1 MRKPVKNIGASVRA
15 RLLNLAKE
23 RNQPFDLLLTRYT
36 LERLLYRLSLSK
48 HRNRFVLKGAMLLTS
63 TMDDPHRPTRDLDLL
78 GLGDPDPAGMIAVF
92 REICSVDAGDAVIFD
107 IAGITVDRI
116 RDEAEYGGLRIKTTA
131 DVDGAR
137 VRVLVDIGFG
147 DSTEPGL
154 VEIDLPVLLEQ
165 PAPHLRAYPYET
177 VIAEKFQ
184 AMVALGRANTRL
196 KDFYDIWVLAR
207 PHTFDEDRL
216 ARAIAATFAR
226 RKTEIPVDVPDALT
240 AAFAADPAKQR
251 QWAVFVRDVAIDP
264 GSLAEVVEQ
273 LAAFLMPHTTK
284 ARSRQISVTDE

>member
-1 MRKPVKNIGASVRA
+1 
-15 RLLNLAKE
+15 
-23 RNQPFDLLLTRYT
+23 LLLTRYT
-36 LERLLYRLSLSK
+36 LERLRYRLSLGK
-48 HRNRFVLKGAMLLTS
+48 HRNRIVLKGAMLLTS
-63 TMDDPHRPTRDLDLL
+63 TMDDPHRRTRDLDLL

-154 VEIDLPVLLEQ
+154 IDIDLPVLLEQ

-196 KDFYDIWVLAR
+196 KVFYDIWVLAQS
-207 PHTFDEDRL
+207 HTFDEDRL

-226 RKTEIPVDVPDALT
+226 RKMVIPVDLPDALT
-240 AAFAADPAKQR
+240 AAFASDPAKQR
-251 QWAVFVRDVAIDP
+251 QWAAFARDVAIEP
-264 GSLAEVVEQ
+264 GPLAEVVEQ
-273 LAAFLMPHTTK
+273 LAAFLMLHAAT
-284 ARSRQISVTDE
+284 ARSSQAGVSDE